1 MAPTVA
7 KALDIKKA
15 KDDYLVPW
23 LVRALSLVTD
33 RLADARIHASA
44 GNLTAAHAR
53 LDELGRRLL
62 DPKEGLLARA
72 RTEFYRDAFS
82 LHRLYGLDPASHD
95 LSMGPTAEG
104 ERAAR
109 TAPIA
114 GVDQVAQLRHLIE
127 GAREGLQLVAATDRP
142 TDGASIRNA
151 RWGNW
156 ERANR
161 DEIKSGVSTAL
172 SNAQI
177 MLFEAIGHLLVKPE
191 LR

>member
-1 MAPTVA
+1 MTDRD
-7 KALDIKKA
+7 LKKA
-15 KDDYLVPW
+15 KDDALVPW

-33 RLADARIHASA
+33 RLADARIHAAS
-44 GNLTAAHAR
+44 GNGGIAHAR
-53 LDELGRRLL
+53 LDELDRRLL
-62 DPKEGLLARA
+62 DPGVGLLSRA
-72 RTEFYRDAFS
+72 RTAFYRDAFS

-95 LSMGPTAEG
+95 LSMGPTPEG

-142 TDGASIRNA
+142 SDGAAIRGA

-156 ERANR
+156 ERSNA
-161 DEIKSGVSTAL
+161 DEIKAGIRAAL

-177 MLFEAIGHLLVKPE
+177 ALFEAVGHLLVKPE